1 MEVYKNILPQKEKL
15 KLLKFAKTA
24 VKDLGENFP
33 GLQSLSN
40 LHQYKELDY
49 FLNKI
54 SRYIKNY
61 KIMKCWVNYS
71 TGDYL
76 CWHNHE
82 DYDISIV
89 YYLKNKSKI
98 GTIFKKEGAEVMVLK
113 CPENSMCIFDSKLI
127 HSPPCHLPEERYS
140 IAIDLKK
147 N

>member
-1 MEVYKNILPQKEKL
+1 MKVYKNILSQKEKL
-15 KLLKFAKTA
+15 KLLKFAKKV
-24 VKDLGENFP
+24 VKDLGDNFP
-33 GLQSLSN
+33 GLQSPSN
-40 LHQYKELDY
+40 LHQYKELNY
-49 FLNKI
+49 FLDKI
-54 SRYIKNY
+54 NPYIKNY
-61 KIMKCWVNYS
+61 TIIKCWANQS

-82 DYDISIV
+82 AYDISIV

-98 GTIFKKEGAEVMVLK
+98 GTIFKKKGNEVMVLK

-127 HSPPCHLPEERYS
+127 HSVPCHLPEERYS